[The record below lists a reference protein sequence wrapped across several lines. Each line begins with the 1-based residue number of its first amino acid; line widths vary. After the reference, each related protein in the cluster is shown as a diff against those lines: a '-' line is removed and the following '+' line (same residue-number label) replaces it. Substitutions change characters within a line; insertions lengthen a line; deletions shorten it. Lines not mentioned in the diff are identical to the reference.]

1 MVPAVAAPREP
12 RVTAAA
18 TVDEA
23 VGELARLDGEG
34 APMAGGT
41 WIMRASL
48 RGEAH
53 RAHYVLLRDVA
64 ELSRISNGAT
74 CRIGALATHSDIGAL
89 GAGTGPLGALAEAAR
104 RSAFPAIRNVAT
116 LGGNLGA
123 APFPEADL
131 VPALLAVDA
140 TVQLASAEGRTTMD
154 VASYL
159 RSRAAR
165 PNGELITGVDIPAP
179 AGRRSWFGRLTVR
192 NGGEYAIASVAVSL
206 DVGPGG
212 EVHEARVAVGG
223 IDDVAR
229 RVGPAEDVLRGR
241 EPDGVAGMAAG
252 DAAALVLPARDG
264 LDAPAWYRLA
274 VLPHLL
280 GRVVARLGATGKG

>member
-1 MVPAVAAPREP
+1 LAGSREP

-23 VGELARLDGEG
+23 VGELARLEEDG
-34 APMAGGT
+34 APLAGGT

-48 RGEAH
+48 RGEEH
-53 RAHYVLLRDVA
+53 RAHYVLLREVA
-64 ELSRISNGAT
+64 ELSRISNGST
-74 CRIGALATHSDIGAL
+74 CRIGALATHSSIGAL
-89 GAGTGPLGALAEAAR
+89 RAGTGPLGALAEAAR

-116 LGGNLGA
+116 LGGNLRA

-140 TVQLASAEGRTTMD
+140 TVQLATAEGRTAMD

-165 PNGELITGVDIPAP
+165 PHGELITRVDVPVTAC
-179 AGRRSWFGRLTVR
+179 RRSWFERLTVR
-192 NGGEYAIASVAVSL
+192 SGGEYAIASVAVSV
-206 DVGPGG
+206 DVGAGG
-212 EVHEARVAVGG
+212 EVHDARVAVGG
-223 IDDVAR
+223 VEDVAR
-229 RVGPAEDVLRGR
+229 RVGPAEEVLHGR
-241 EPDGVAGMAAG
+241 RA
-252 DAAALVLPARDG
+252 DAAAGEAAGEAAVSVLKARDG

-274 VLPHLL
+274 VLPHLM
-280 GRVVARLGATGKG
+280 GRVVAQLGAAEKE